1 MCKVLCVSAS
11 GFYNYLSRK
20 PCKAQQRRR
29 KIAFQIHM
37 VHHEYRQTYG
47 SPRVCVALNMR
58 GIKCSENYVAKLM
71 QQEGIRPKSAKKF
84 RVRTTDSNH
93 ALKVAPNIL
102 QRNFTQSEPNKAWA
116 GDITYIRTKE
126 GFIYLAVVL
135 DLFSR
140 MIVGWSLGNSL
151 EASLV
156 VDALTMA
163 LRRRKPV
170 TPCLFHSDRGS
181 QYAYLYHHNILKNYN
196 LECSMSRKGDCYDN
210 AVVESF
216 FKTLKSDLFPDFV
229 PDTKIQAANFI
240 MNYIEN
246 FYNSKRFHSSLDN
259 KSPVQ
264 YENDHKS

>member
-135 DLFSR
+135 DLYSR
-140 MIVGWSLGNSL
+140 QVVGMEHATPYAEQLGDGC
-151 EASLV
+151 AKDGLV
-156 VDALTMA
+156 QTTTRTWIHLP
-163 LRRRKPV
+163 L
-170 TPCLFHSDRGS
+170 GS
-181 QYAYLYHHNILKNYN
+181 RQSVLQ
-196 LECSMSRKGDCYDN
+196 SRISEYTG
-210 AVVESF
+210 
-216 FKTLKSDLFPDFV
+216 
-229 PDTKIQAANFI
+229 
-240 MNYIEN
+240 
-246 FYNSKRFHSSLDN
+246 
-259 KSPVQ
+259 
-264 YENDHKS
+264 